1 MNSILIAAIVAS
13 AAPVEI
19 ELASPAAATAR
30 LECEVATGSLIV
42 SRGDCLAIK
51 MYSASLY
58 THVGA
63 VVVREGEIYVYD
75 AMNGCGVRK
84 QLLCDYVTG
93 LNDAAI
99 HPFHLRQPMSEYQA
113 QRFERHLEG
122 QLGRPYA
129 IKHHL
134 TGTRAAGLHCS
145 EYVTDALIAAD
156 LLRASRPSRVSP
168 ASLVT
173 GILTAEVHRQAD
185 TMQLVPEPPARP
197 ESGSWVVQCWF
208 DTRQC
213 TQNCYRKL
221 WAWFC
226 CK

>member
-1 MNSILIAAIVAS
+1 MTSMLIAAVVFS
-13 AAPVEI
+13 AATAEI
-19 ELASPAAATAR
+19 ELVTPADATAR
-30 LECEVATGSLIV
+30 LEREVATGSLIV

-51 MYSASLY
+51 VYSASLY

-84 QLLCDYVTG
+84 QLLCDYVAG

-99 HPFHLRQPMSEYQA
+99 HPFHLCAPMSEVQA
-113 QRFERHLEG
+113 RRFERHLEA

-134 TGTRAAGLHCS
+134 TGTRSAGLHCS

-156 LLRASRPSRVSP
+156 LLRADRPSRVSP

-173 GILTAEVHRQAD
+173 GVLTAEVHRQAD
-185 TMQLVPEPPARP
+185 TMQLLPETPATP
-197 ESGSWVVQCWF
+197 EFDSWIDRCWF
-208 DTRQC
+208 ETCQC
-213 TQNCYRKL
+213 TGTCYRKL

>member
-1 MNSILIAAIVAS
+1 MNSILIAAILISGAVA
-13 AAPVEI
+13 ETD
-19 ELASPAAATAR
+19 LATPAEATAR
-30 LECEVATGSLIV
+30 LESEVVTGSLIV
-42 SRGDCLAIK
+42 SRGDCLAVK

-63 VVVREGEIYVYD
+63 VVVREGEVYVYD
-75 AMNGCGVRK
+75 AMHGCGVRK
-84 QLLCDYVTG
+84 QLLCDYVVG

-99 HPFHLRQPMSEYQA
+99 HPFHLCRPMSDDQA
-113 QRFERHLEG
+113 RRFERHLEG

-129 IKHHL
+129 IAHHL
-134 TGTRAAGLHCS
+134 TGKRADGLHCS

-156 LLRASRPSRVSP
+156 LLRANRPSRVSP

-173 GILTAEVHRQAD
+173 GVLAAEVHRQAE
-185 TMQLVPEPPARP
+185 TLQLLPDPPARP
-197 ESGSWVVQCWF
+197 ESENWVVQCWF
-208 DTRQC
+208 DTQQC